1 MQARRWPLHSLLAL
15 VLAVLAIAA
24 AASGCGSSAGSS
36 GTAGTLTDSP
46 KNGGSIAF
54 AFQEEPTSL
63 DPAVCWDVIGTQIEH
78 QIYRGV
84 IAYEPKSGAAG
95 LNLAPDLATEV
106 PTAANGGITNGG
118 KTITFHLRKGVMF
131 QAPVSREVTAED
143 FKYSFERMIGLP
155 TAPATYFYMGVVGA
169 QAYYEKK
176 APTVTGFKVIDPY
189 TFEINLTRP
198 DLSFVGAY
206 GGMDFCDVV
215 PKEWVEKWGKQF
227 NRHPLGTGPFMFDH
241 WTQGQEIVLK
251 KNPDYWQKGKPYLD
265 ELVYRFSVFP
275 QTAFLRL
282 QRGDVDVLG
291 NFVPTPDVALAKAS
305 PTLKQ
310 NLKSQLQMGTMY
322 LFMNTQMKPF
332 DNVKVRQA
340 ISWAVNREKLVKLLA
355 GTAVP
360 LWQIYPQLVPGYEAG
375 KQFFGYDPAK
385 AKALLAEAG
394 YPDGFKTMLY
404 TDNVAPHP
412 QLMQSIQ
419 ADLAATGI
427 TAGIKTMSTDTYRSF
442 IDTPGS
448 ATMGLQSWGMDFPDP
463 IDWISPFFS
472 KAAAVKGGS
481 NSSFWWT
488 PQMEKMIAEA
498 QAMTDPSARF
508 AKFQD
513 MQNYIM
519 TQPPYVTLYQPV
531 MTDLCSENVGGFYLQ
546 TAFIWDPINYWR
558 K

>member
-1 MQARRWPLHSLLAL
+1 
-15 VLAVLAIAA
+15 
-24 AASGCGSSAGSS
+24 
-36 GTAGTLTDSP
+36 
-46 KNGGSIAF
+46 
-54 AFQEEPTSL
+54 
-63 DPAVCWDVIGTQIEH
+63 
-78 QIYRGV
+78 
-84 IAYEPKSGAAG
+84 
-95 LNLAPDLATEV
+95 
-106 PTAANGGITNGG
+106 
-118 KTITFHLRKGVMF
+118 
-131 QAPVSREVTAED
+131 
-143 FKYSFERMIGLP
+143 
-155 TAPATYFYMGVVGA
+155 
-169 QAYYEKK
+169 
-176 APTVTGFKVIDPY
+176 
-189 TFEINLTRP
+189 
-198 DLSFVGAY
+198 
-206 GGMDFCDVV
+206 
-215 PKEWVEKWGKQF
+215 
-227 NRHPLGTGPFMFDH
+227 
-241 WTQGQEIVLK
+241 
-251 KNPDYWQKGKPYLD
+251 
-265 ELVYRFSVFP
+265 LVYRFSVFP